1 MKVEDDMQP
10 IYKSS
15 ALTIV
20 VLLVLMVL
28 RSFDIETQ
36 KVAYQFLILVS
47 IATATLSA
55 GLLATKYLTA
65 ILSNKKGSRKKHGH
79 LGG

>member
-1 MKVEDDMQP
+1 MQP

-15 ALTIV
+15 ALTII

-47 IATATLSA
+47 ITTATLSA
-55 GLLATKYLTA
+55 GILATKYLTA
-65 ILSNKKGSRKKHGH
+65 ILSNKKGNTKKHGH